1 MPFPTQTTPDRKSV
15 ACFSDDIWKMCHYY
29 YIGCSV
35 VSAAAHNHKV
45 SYRLISSGVYV
56 FISWS
61 RVCVCVSCDWL
72 VTFTAGIRPQGP
84 RQDMSDAWFRS
95 SL

>member
-1 MPFPTQTTPDRKSV
+1 MEDVSWLIV
-15 ACFSDDIWKMCHYY
+15 DVDY

-61 RVCVCVSCDWL
+61 RVCVCIL
-72 VTFTAGIRPQGP
+72 
-84 RQDMSDAWFRS
+84 
-95 SL
+95 